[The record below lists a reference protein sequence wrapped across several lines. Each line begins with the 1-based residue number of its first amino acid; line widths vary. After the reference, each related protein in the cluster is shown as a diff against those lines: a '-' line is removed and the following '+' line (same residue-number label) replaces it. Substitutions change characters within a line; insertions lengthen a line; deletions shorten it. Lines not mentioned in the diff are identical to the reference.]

1 MQSIL
6 FPCSIYPNAS
16 HAQHETRS
24 HHYYGAVVKAPLWT
38 HAPIIITVAVC
49 RPVRMFQ
56 MSYNKNNDDK
66 KELSQHQ
73 QQQLGYS
80 LTTSIV
86 YEEEEDASHE
96 PVHTHLWCIVW

>member
-1 MQSIL
+1 MDFFQLDHCDLLDVLSG
-6 FPCSIYPNAS
+6 
-16 HAQHETRS
+16 QGETRS

-73 QQQLGYS
+73 QQQLGYRV
-80 LTTSIV
+80 L
-86 YEEEEDASHE
+86 
-96 PVHTHLWCIVW
+96 LLL